1 MLDVS
6 VAEPPPASSRL
17 WDHPRVVLTPHSSA
31 YGSGNLAR
39 EAESFAANLRRFL
52 DGAALRGEVTDIEV
66 AG

>member
-1 MLDVS
+1 M
-6 VAEPPPASSRL
+6 
-17 WDHPRVVLTPHSSA
+17 VLTPHLSA

-39 EAESFAANLRRFL
+39 EAESFAADPRRFL